1 MAAISEFKP
10 TKHVVPIQS
19 GDLMGKAT
27 SPWFVNGSEYTPKLA
42 SFKTLV
48 NGQEAFGEVYR
59 AIEAAKKSVSIIC
72 WGFQPS
78 MYFIR
83 DGQHLMVGELLEK
96 KAREGVMVRVLSWA
110 FQPTDNTV
118 ANVTGVPYG
127 LEESN
132 TPGRWN
138 IRMWSKPPSSTDAQ
152 YQYDKKFFRIYDR
165 KQSIA
170 GALNRDYMISD
181 SFPKDTLLFTSRS
194 YSKDD
199 RKALD
204 HIEFVDKDLASET
217 KKTLKDYPSH
227 HQKMVLVD
235 HEDPERAVGLVMGH
249 NMLDPYWDTS
259 DHAWKAHQ
267 PNAGRNGSTPR
278 HDYSSRVTGP
288 IVGDLFG
295 NFKNAWQK
303 ETGQALPVPS
313 FQDYPIRG
321 QDPRAM
327 CQILRTQPQH
337 GRQDIMTCYLQAT
350 NNATQ
355 YIHIENQYFRW
366 PPLAEKI
373 KAGAAKMA
381 QWGRTPE
388 RDGTLYL
395 FVITNSTDAGMGVGT
410 VNTYRML
417 DSLGRADRLPE
428 VARDQR
434 LKDVNAQLEQT
445 DKAMAP
451 LIKQRAALDEQ
462 ARLLSGAGGQS
473 LNDRY
478 APINARLAPL
488 DAQKLKLEAAKARLE
503 PQSLRES
510 IFGSDRTP
518 EAIKQA
524 NIPGLKAH
532 IATLVAPDTPA
543 GEAWPEVYIHAKLML
558 IDDAFMTLGSANINT
573 RSMQTDSEL
582 NIAHHVPDIT
592 RPLREQQWA
601 KYTAGWVTPGVSF
614 NQAFG
619 LWQKLMDAN
628 ADAKGR
634 KNGRPVAQLVEFLRT
649 SDKISNDD

>member
-138 IRMWSKPPSSTDAQ
+138 IRLWSKPPSSTDAQ

-170 GALNRDYMISD
+170 GALNRDYVISD

-194 YSKDD
+194 YSSDD

-313 FQDYPIRG
+313 FQDYPIRR

-388 RDGTLYL
+388 RDGSLYL
-395 FVITNSTDAGMGVGT
+395 FVITNSTDTGMGVGT

-434 LKDVNAQLEQT
+434 LKD
-445 DKAMAP
+445 
-451 LIKQRAALDEQ
+451 
-462 ARLLSGAGGQS
+462 
-473 LNDRY
+473 
-478 APINARLAPL
+478 L
-488 DAQKLKLEAAKARLE
+488 DAQLAQVNKESMQLMARSGTAGAAADTPSRLVALDTRRQQLNEARTRLE

-601 KYTAGWVTPGVSF
+601 KYTAGQVTGGMSLYK
-614 NQAFG
+614 AFG
-619 LWQKLMDAN
+619 MWQKLMNDN
-628 ADAKGR
+628 AKAKNT
-634 KNGRPVAQLVEFLRT
+634 KNGRPIAQLAEFLRT
-649 SDKISNDD
+649 SDKISNSD

>member
-1 MAAISEFKP
+1 MAAVSEFKP
-10 TKHVVPIQS
+10 SKHVTPIQN
-19 GDLMGKAT
+19 GELMCKAT
-27 SPWFVNGSEYTPKLA
+27 SPWFVDGSEYTPKLA

-48 NGQEAFGEVYR
+48 NGQEAFGDVYR
-59 AIEAAKKSVSIIC
+59 AIERAKKSVSIIC

-83 DGQHLMVGELLEK
+83 DGQHLMIGELLEK
-96 KAREGVMVRVLSWA
+96 KAREGVMVRVLCWA

-118 ANVTGVPYG
+118 ANLTGVPLG
-127 LEESN
+127 LDESN
-132 TPGRWN
+132 TPGRWD
-138 IRMWSKPPSSTDAQ
+138 IRLWSKPPSSSDAQ

-170 GALNRDYMISD
+170 GALNRDYVISD
-181 SFPKDTLLFTSRS
+181 SFPKEKLLFTSRS
-194 YSKDD
+194 YTSED
-199 RKALD
+199 RKALE
-204 HIEFVDKDLASET
+204 HIAFADRELAEKT
-217 KKTLKDYPSH
+217 KKTLKGYPSH

-235 HEDPERAVGLVMGH
+235 HEDPDRAVGFVMGH

-259 DHAWKAHQ
+259 DHGWKAHQ

-295 NFKNAWQK
+295 NFKSAWKK
-303 ETGQALPVPS
+303 ETGQELAGGAFP
-313 FQDYPIRG
+313 DYPIRG

-337 GRQDIMTCYLQAT
+337 EKQDIKKCYLQAT

-373 KAGAAKMA
+373 KACAAKMA

-388 RDGTLYL
+388 RDGSLYL

-434 LKDVNAQLEQT
+434 LKDVDAQLAQVNKESMQLLARSGT
-445 DKAMAP
+445 AGAAANTQSR
-451 LIKQRAALDEQ
+451 LEALDTRRKQLNE
-462 ARLLSGAGGQS
+462 AR
-473 LNDRY
+473 
-478 APINARLAPL
+478 
-488 DAQKLKLEAAKARLE
+488 ARLE
-503 PQSLRES
+503 PQSLRERV
-510 IFGSDRTP
+510 FGSDRTP

-543 GEAWPEVYIHAKLML
+543 GEEWPEVYIHAKLML

-582 NIAHHVPDIT
+582 NIAHHVPAIT

-601 KYTAGWVTPGVSF
+601 KYTAGRVTGGMSFFKTFGV
-614 NQAFG
+614 
-619 LWQKLMDAN
+619 WQKIMNDN
-628 ADAKGR
+628 AEL
-634 KNGRPVAQLVEFLRT
+634 KNAGSGRPIAQLAEFLRT
-649 SDKISNDD
+649 SDKISNSD